1 MGASRRSPQKPC
13 PAAMRTFCFMKLAM
27 LPQKGAKSTKDEFS
41 INLHSSSFWL
51 TAPFVANYYIG
62 GWGLDSESVRG
73 SHPDSGSETAKDSD
87 SASCSESLST
97 GSLLLFPLPS
107 SSPKS

>member
-62 GWGLDSESVRG
+62 GWGLDSESDSALAPKATDSVPVSDFHSDSDSVRG
-73 SHPDSGSETAKDSD
+73 SHPDSGSETAKDS
-87 SASCSESLST
+87 
-97 GSLLLFPLPS
+97 
-107 SSPKS
+107 